1 MLEDGVDP
9 GLGPSRRGVPESRI
23 DTVTAF
29 WLATASG
36 AAVIDLPVG
45 LIEPGRRFDAIAV
58 RTKRPGGTIRIWD
71 EFDGDA
77 RTFEKV
83 VRLAT
88 ADDISHVWVDGSSVK
103 P

>member
-1 MLEDGVDP
+1 M
-9 GLGPSRRGVPESRI
+9 
-23 DTVTAF
+23 TAF
-29 WLATASG
+29 WLATAGG
-36 AAVIDLPVG
+36 AAVLDLPVG

-58 RTKRPGGTIRIWD
+58 RTDRPGGAIRIWD
-71 EFDGDA
+71 EFDDDV
-77 RTFEKV
+77 RVFEKV

>member
-1 MLEDGVDP
+1 MPD
-9 GLGPSRRGVPESRI
+9 SRI

-29 WLATASG
+29 WLATAGG
-36 AAVIDLPVG
+36 AAAVDLPVG
-45 LIEPGRRFDAIAV
+45 LIESGRRFDAIAV
-58 RTKRPGGTIRIWD
+58 RTDRPGGSIRLWE
-71 EFDGDA
+71 EFDDDA
-77 RTFEKV
+77 RIFEKV